1 MFDFIN
7 NLVNLKLYQKFI
19 ILFLVVLLA
28 YGLTLGM
35 YIWQDDNA
43 IMFKLQNLEE
53 GGGNLGHGIYD
64 RNTPYRGVIVPLVP
78 LYYFFGLEPVG
89 YFVVGLIVYFLAS
102 VTVYF
107 LAKELKNDK
116 NFAFGAA
123 VIFAAG
129 FIGGETLW
137 RIYNSIHSILHLIFV
152 CLSLLFYIKA

>member
-7 NLVNLKLYQKFI
+7 NLANLKLYQKFI

-102 VTVYF
+102 VLAASVFLGTAGEAASLPLGKYFSFSSTVAARPRYVR
-107 LAKELKNDK
+107 LEST
-116 NFAFGAA
+116 AF
-123 VIFAAG
+123 
-129 FIGGETLW
+129 
-137 RIYNSIHSILHLIFV
+137 
-152 CLSLLFYIKA
+152 